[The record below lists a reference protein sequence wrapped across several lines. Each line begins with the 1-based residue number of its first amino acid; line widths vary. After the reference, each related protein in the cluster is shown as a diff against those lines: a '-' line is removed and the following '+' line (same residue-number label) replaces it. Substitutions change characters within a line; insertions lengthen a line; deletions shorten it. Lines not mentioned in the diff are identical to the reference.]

1 MAQLLVVILHE
12 SAQLPALL
20 DAWQDIGLPGTT
32 ILDSAGAR
40 RAKGWL
46 QRVGFQAIGELF
58 SASEVRNKTL
68 LSVVENEALLEK
80 AITVTEEIIGDLN
93 VPHKG
98 LLFVVPIT
106 QVRGLITR
114 KEEKTRPLPSP
125 LTETTD
131 IKLIT
136 RETPVSV
143 ADEIL
148 NLKPTIVQ
156 RNLDLMTVAEVMVNN
171 PSVTVASVVNDRQR
185 LVGLLPLRDLV
196 DDLFLGVI
204 PEEYLSETRDWDDAL
219 HFADLSRTRTAG
231 DAMRPAV
238 FIQRDDRVKDA
249 FQSMHRYKLS
259 GVPVVNEQHEV
270 TGYINLL
277 ELLALYCRSQ
287 HILTDKDE
295 QIGIG
300 YDSS

>member
-1 MAQLLVVILHE
+1 MAQLLVVILHD

-68 LSVVENEALLEK
+68 LSVVENEELLEK
-80 AITVTEEIIGDLN
+80 AITATEEIIGDLSI
-93 VPHKG
+93 PYKG
-98 LLFVVPIT
+98 LLFVMPIT

-114 KEEKTRPLPSP
+114 KEETMTSPVTRFP

-156 RNLDLMTVAEVMVNN
+156 RNLDLITAAEIMVNN
-171 PSVTVASVVNDRQR
+171 PGVTVASVVNDRQR

-204 PEEYLSETRDWDDAL
+204 PEEYLSETRGWEDVL
-219 HFADLSRTRTAG
+219 HFAALSRSQTAG

-238 FIQRDDRVKDA
+238 FVRRDDRVKNA
-249 FQSMHRYKLS
+249 FHNMHRHKLS
-259 GVPVVNEQHEV
+259 GIPIVNEHHEV

-277 ELLALYCRSQ
+277 ELLALYCHSQ
-287 HILTDKDE
+287 HILTDKGE
-295 QIGIG
+295 QNNG
-300 YDSS
+300 